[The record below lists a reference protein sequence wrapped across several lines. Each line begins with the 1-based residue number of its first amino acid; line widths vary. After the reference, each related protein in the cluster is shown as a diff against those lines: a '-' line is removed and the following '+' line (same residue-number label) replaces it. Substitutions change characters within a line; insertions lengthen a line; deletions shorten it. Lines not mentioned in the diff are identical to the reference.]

1 MPGLVPGIFVCIV
14 SKFAFDAR
22 IIQKKLLDCIG
33 PTLFSDINREVIKM
47 IKSLK
52 SMSILIP
59 VLLFVSITSVQ
70 ASEEMIIEKL
80 SPLGFDETIARIKA
94 NAKELGWKVPKKWKK
109 NFQKN
114 LKKVTKQDIGKNLV
128 FSMCEPFEAVKLL
141 KHDKYKKFLAM
152 MPCSFAVYEKSDG
165 KVYASAMNIQ
175 MMGQMYKGEKE
186 IEDLVNK
193 LGPQMVK
200 MMDFE

>member
-1 MPGLVPGIFVCIV
+1 MML
-14 SKFAFDAR
+14 R
-22 IIQKKLLDCIG
+22 KL
-33 PTLFSDINREVIKM
+33 KY
-47 IKSLK
+47 SL
-52 SMSILIP
+52 
-59 VLLFVSITSVQ
+59 LLFPALIVFGISPVY
-70 ASEEMIIEKL
+70 AAEEMIIEKA
-80 SPLGFDETIARIKA
+80 SPLGFDETVARIKA

-109 NFQKN
+109 DFQKN

-141 KHDKYKKFLAM
+141 KHDKYKKFLSM

-165 KVYASAMNIQ
+165 KVYASVMNIQ
-175 MMGQMYKGEKE
+175 MLGQMYKGEKE

-193 LGPQMVK
+193 LGPQMVQ

>member
-1 MPGLVPGIFVCIV
+1 
-14 SKFAFDAR
+14 
-22 IIQKKLLDCIG
+22 
-33 PTLFSDINREVIKM
+33 M

-52 SMSILIP
+52 SVLMIVP
-59 VLLFVSITSVQ
+59 VLLLMQIPAVQ
-70 ASEEMIIEKL
+70 ASGDMIIEKQ
-80 SPLGFDETIARIKA
+80 SPLGFEETIERIKS

-114 LKKVTKQDIGKNLV
+114 LKKVTDTDIGRNLV
-128 FSMCEPFEAVKLL
+128 FSMCEPWEAAKLL
-141 KHDKYKKFLAM
+141 VHDKYKKFLSM

-165 KVYASAMNIQ
+165 KVYASVMNIQ

-193 LGPQMVK
+193 LGPQMVQ
-200 MMDFE
+200 MMNFE

>member
-1 MPGLVPGIFVCIV
+1 MF
-14 SKFAFDAR
+14 K
-22 IIQKKLLDCIG
+22 
-33 PTLFSDINREVIKM
+33 TIKM
-47 IKSLK
+47 SA
-52 SMSILIP
+52 ILLSFML
-59 VLLFVSITSVQ
+59 VMGVQSVQ
-70 ASEEMIIEKL
+70 ASQEMIIEKQ
-80 SPLGFDETIARIKA
+80 SPLGFEETIEKIKS
-94 NAKELGWKVPKKWKK
+94 NAKALGWKVPKSWKK

-114 LKKVTKQDIGKNLV
+114 LMKVTKKDVGKNLV
-128 FSMCEPFEAVKLL
+128 FSMCEPWEAVKLL
-141 KHDKYKKFLAM
+141 KHDKYKKFFAM

-175 MMGQMYKGEKE
+175 MMGQMYKGEKP